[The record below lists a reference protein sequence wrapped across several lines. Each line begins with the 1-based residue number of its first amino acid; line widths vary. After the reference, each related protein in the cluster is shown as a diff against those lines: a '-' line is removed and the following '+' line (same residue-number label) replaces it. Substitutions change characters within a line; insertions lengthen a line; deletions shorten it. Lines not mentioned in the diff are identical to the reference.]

1 MTLRFWIY
9 LRILLLKILFSRF
22 GIVSI
27 ITLIHYFKFH
37 QYTHYCLTTITVD
50 MIWKTNLDFTGVGI
64 FKSMDAI
71 NFNFKFGD
79 TQVLQDT

>member
-1 MTLRFWIY
+1 
-9 LRILLLKILFSRF
+9 
-22 GIVSI
+22 
-27 ITLIHYFKFH
+27 
-37 QYTHYCLTTITVD
+37 

-71 NFNFKFGD
+71 HFNFKFGD